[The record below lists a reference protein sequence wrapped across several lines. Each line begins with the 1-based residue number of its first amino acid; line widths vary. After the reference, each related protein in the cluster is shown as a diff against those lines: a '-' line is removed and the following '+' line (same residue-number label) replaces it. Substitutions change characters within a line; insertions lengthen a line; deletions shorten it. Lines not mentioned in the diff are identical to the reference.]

1 MISLWC
7 ALPARYV
14 SVSTNL
20 NVTERAQKTFTRQER
35 ICGVA
40 KLWAAVRY
48 KYALIQYA
56 EVDWDQVLPEYMRLA
71 EQAEKDGEY
80 FLLLEKMI
88 ALLKDNHTHLA
99 NIPRRESLHKPNV
112 YLEVVEDEYVV
123 TGFYREGSHPNV
135 KLGDVI
141 CAVDGRDAEQAIEEV
156 KPYICASSQTERVNS
171 ALDRMLW
178 REEATDVV
186 LIIRRL
192 QQTFQLTLAADIP
205 YRRRRWVAGF
215 DFSHRLIENK
225 CGYMRIS
232 NFWNRRVVEEFTK
245 AIEDLR
251 RCKGLILDLRDNPG
265 GNENYGSEIAARLL
279 NKRIYWYR
287 PLGESASIRLV
298 HKKLMETKVRDVNQL
313 KLEMARSTEPSGPW
327 QYAGPLVILVN
338 WRTGSAAEG
347 FVGALQDS
355 GRAVIISGR
364 AVIIGQQ
371 TSGGT
376 GTPYYVDLPGGAK
389 GRICRNGHVRL
400 HGSRFHGVGI
410 KPNIPVRRTI
420 KAITEGRDEVLEAAL
435 DYLRRNV
442 SP

>member
-1 MISLWC
+1 
-7 ALPARYV
+7 
-14 SVSTNL
+14 
-20 NVTERAQKTFTRQER
+20 
-35 ICGVA
+35 
-40 KLWAAVRY
+40 
-48 KYALIQYA
+48 
-56 EVDWDQVLPEYMRLA
+56 
-71 EQAEKDGEY
+71 
-80 FLLLEKMI
+80 
-88 ALLKDNHTHLA
+88 
-99 NIPRRESLHKPNV
+99 
-112 YLEVVEDEYVV
+112 VVEDEYVV
-123 TGFYREGSHPNV
+123 TGFYRDGRHPNV

-141 CAVDGRDAEQAIEEV
+141 CAVEAKDAEQAVEEV
-156 KPYICASSQTERVNS
+156 KPYICASSETERVNR
-171 ALDRMLW
+171 ALDRMFW
-178 REEATDVV
+178 REEAADVV
-186 LIIRRL
+186 LTIRRL
-192 QQTFQLTLAADIP
+192 QQTFQLTLPADIP

-215 DFSHRLIENK
+215 DFSHRLIESNY
-225 CGYMRIS
+225 GYMRIS
-232 NFWNRRVVEEFTK
+232 TFSNRRVVEEFTK

-251 RCKGLILDLRDNPG
+251 ECKGLILDLRDNEG
-265 GNENYGSEIAARLL
+265 GNENYGSEIAARLV

-355 GRAVIISGR
+355 GRAVII
-364 AVIIGQQ
+364 GQQ

-420 KAITEGRDEVLEAAL
+420 KAIAEGRDKVLEAAL